1 MVVNKRNLPPPENL
15 QTGNKR
21 KINAKVRCNCVFN
34 VSIQS
39 IRFAKNIERG
49 AFFLYTSKKMLPHT

>member
-39 IRFAKNIERG
+39 IRFAKNI
-49 AFFLYTSKKMLPHT
+49 